1 MIVIGKTIF
10 GNRNVRKLQKHH
22 LLNAIGLMIGKM
34 LSMNLS
40 VFNVM
45 QKTYLLGFVVC
56 IMIIMKT
63 DIGSFFAVMHAKH
76 HFTRNCFASSYIN
89 DWHQMMDY
97 KVDRPYVFTGV
108 YSYHSNKNE

>member
-1 MIVIGKTIF
+1 
-10 GNRNVRKLQKHH
+10 
-22 LLNAIGLMIGKM
+22 
-34 LSMNLS
+34 
-40 VFNVM
+40 
-45 QKTYLLGFVVC
+45 
-56 IMIIMKT
+56 MKT

-108 YSYHSNKNE
+108 YSYHSKKSRVSTFLNYYKYVIYIFVLL